1 MITALSFASFRFFLV
16 EQSASTLYG
25 FLILML
31 YLCSIKRADKNGQN
45 FKVCSYI
52 AASEISLHW
61 KLQKI
66 FSYDMLTQHMWCW
79 FYEILFCMQGNDFT
93 TTGWAPAYI
102 LIIKKVDN
110 CRCIHILQS
119 RNIFFTAKDVS
130 AQGNLF
136 LLVSGWKKS
145 VVPDTYKTFWRN
157 MH

>member
-1 MITALSFASFRFFLV
+1 MTGLIESHISGITEQGILRGMGQIVKERIEVGANEKAVLRLLITALSFASFRFFLV

-93 TTGWAPAYI
+93 TTG
-102 LIIKKVDN
+102 
-110 CRCIHILQS
+110 
-119 RNIFFTAKDVS
+119 
-130 AQGNLF
+130 
-136 LLVSGWKKS
+136 
-145 VVPDTYKTFWRN
+145 
-157 MH
+157 